1 MRTPEDIPFPNL
13 EREEGGNAGS
23 LDDRNGDVHL
33 RVNSTEAEEEI
44 RRLRAELDAA
54 NLRFRAELDVA
65 NSRFSKLEQNP
76 VSRSAL
82 APREF
87 PLVSVENLS
96 DSAGG
101 SGVPLESTQAPANP
115 SIISSDDKQQ
125 EVFTVSDEEEA
136 QRELAPRAK
145 QTNKE
150 EAAAAAP
157 TELQPAGRTPRTIT
171 ANKMTPRD
179 DTVQPSGGS
188 AGKKRGAKPAQM
200 PDLPTH
206 YGGAAAVNTPGQAAS
221 RPSAGAP
228 KKSGA
233 NPTPK
238 TPGANTHLDVPRP
251 AISANVQGTP
261 SHDDHVAALI
271 HFWPYGDAVSALAQ
285 TMSEGGKEDLN
296 RAHDL
301 LMRQRDSRIA
311 AAMER
316 EKERAPG
323 KGSRDDEAEE
333 EAIREG
339 GELAVFIAGAPDAI
353 MVVLHLVKVHKT
365 MRSGHNAAPERTAA
379 NLIAHPMV
387 QCFSDL
393 KAVSNAQLRKI
404 AMAVIHDCCEC
415 EDLRIREAAR
425 KVEEKRQAEE
435 AEARRAREAEA
446 ERRRQRTLAE
456 RTRREEQEEAE
467 RAERRGQQRTPPLV
481 LIDDRGQ
488 HLSEAAFKDSDAK
501 WAKKKRAQDCHEC
514 GRGYIGGEERYLFMC
529 DVCDKCY
536 HKRCTLWVK
545 VVHRDTDP
553 RTDDYSF
560 GCSHCAK
567 ALPPR
572 WRLHDRTPDGRTLD
586 DRGQDRGPQDGGQD
600 GEGRGGRAAA
610 TPPLSSPI
618 RLQAPPLPSRDSSI
632 LNLSLSTHQGA
643 SAGNDN
649 RLSYK
654 IDKYF
659 EWKAPPSDWDILKT
673 HPECG
678 MSEPAYRNWKATNIS
693 RRDQA
698 GGALGPLTNA
708 IREDMLPSV
717 GSVLLT
723 NPAMKGGRTDAQVS
737 EWLKSDPGYK
747 WVKNVSDIDLLRT
760 IDKHYCILDHEP
772 FVAMKFGSP
781 SQGYHPTTADGD
793 TNYFASAFSAF
804 SDRWLNALKDLRTGG
819 WDDANR
825 DLKQTFVNALEAQ
838 PTLHREASTYK
849 TDCHEILI
857 AYMRS
862 WCILRETDVKKNAKT
877 RAESTAARA
886 SADTAKSPGGD
897 KQMEKYE
904 RQIKVLRTEIG
915 ALKAQGGATHYGGA
929 AAANQPD
936 RPTVARFPSTVDP
949 KTQWYCNGCGKT
961 YSKDGRPIP
970 CERQCVYSEHAEHNK
985 DYLKGKPWAT
995 DKSPLSWG
1003 TAEGYKARYKQEM
1016 PPTGKKFIELRAKY
1030 AAQNARKRERP
1041 TETNP

>member
-1 MRTPEDIPFPNL
+1 M
-13 EREEGGNAGS
+13 
-23 LDDRNGDVHL
+23 
-33 RVNSTEAEEEI
+33 NSTEAEEVI

-54 NLRFRAELDVA
+54 NARLS
-65 NSRFSKLEQNP
+65 NLEQIP
-76 VSRSAL
+76 GSQGAP

-87 PLVSVENLS
+87 PLAPVENLPTP
-96 DSAGG
+96 AGG
-101 SGVPLESTQAPANP
+101 SGAPDGSNQAPANP
-115 SIISSDDKQQ
+115 PISSGEDKPKETFTISDD
-125 EVFTVSDEEEA
+125 EG
-136 QRELAPRAK
+136 APRGNTLHTK
-145 QTNKE
+145 QNNTQ
-150 EAAAAAP
+150 EAAAAATP
-157 TELQPAGRTPRTIT
+157 TELPPAGRTLRATS
-171 ANKMTPRD
+171 ANKTTPRD
-179 DTVQPSGGS
+179 EIEQPAGGS
-188 AGKKRGAKPAQM
+188 VGKKRGAKPAQTA
-200 PDLPTH
+200 DFPTH
-206 YGGAAAVNTPGQAAS
+206 HGGAAAVHQPGPRVSQ
-221 RPSAGAP
+221 PSAGAP
-228 KKSGA
+228 KPPGA
-233 NPTPK
+233 SMGTPK

-251 AISANVQGTP
+251 AISANVQGAP

-271 HFWPYGDAVSALAQ
+271 KFWPHGDAVSALAQ
-285 TMSEGGKEDLN
+285 TMSEDGKEDLN
-296 RAHDL
+296 QAHDL

-323 KGSRDDEAEE
+323 KGSRDDEAKG

-353 MVVLHLVKVHKT
+353 MVVLHLVKVHK
-365 MRSGHNAAPERTAA
+365 MLSSGHNAASERTAA
-379 NLIAHPMV
+379 NLIANPMI

-393 KAVSNAQLRKI
+393 TAVSNTQLRKI
-404 AMAVIHDCCEC
+404 AMAVVHDCREC

-435 AEARRAREAEA
+435 AEARRVREAET
-446 ERRRQRTLAE
+446 ERRRLRTLAE
-456 RTRREEQEEAE
+456 RTREQEEAE
-467 RAERRGQQRTPPLV
+467 RAQRRRQQRTPPLG

-488 HLSEAAFKDSDAK
+488 SLGEAAFKDSDAK
-501 WAKKKRAQDCHEC
+501 WAKNKRAQDCHEC
-514 GRGYIGGEERYLFMC
+514 GRGYLGSEARLLFMC

-545 VVHRDTDP
+545 VVHRDADP
-553 RTDDYSF
+553 RSDDYSF
-560 GCSHCAK
+560 ACNRCAN
-567 ALPPR
+567 ALPPM
-572 WRLHDRTPDGRTLD
+572 WRLHDRTHD
-586 DRGQDRGPQDGGQD
+586 DRAPDDQGQDRGPRDGDRD
-600 GEGRGGRAAA
+600 GEVRGGRATA
-610 TPPLSSPI
+610 TPPLQSP
-618 RLQAPPLPSRDSSI
+618 RRHQAPPLPSGESTI
-632 LNLSLSTHQGA
+632 LNLSQSTHQGA
-643 SAGNDN
+643 NAGNEG

-737 EWLKSDPGYK
+737 EWLKSDPSYK
-747 WVKNVSDIDLLRT
+747 WVKNVSDVDLLRT

-772 FVAMKFGSP
+772 FVAMKFGSA

-804 SDRWLNALKDLRTGG
+804 SDKWLNALKDLRTGG

-877 RAESTAARA
+877 RAEATAART
-886 SADTAKSPGGD
+886 STDTSAKSPGGD

-915 ALKAQGGATHYGGA
+915 ALRAQGGAA
-929 AAANQPD
+929 ASD
-936 RPTVARFPSTVDP
+936 RPTVARYPSTIDP
-949 KTQWYCNGCGKT
+949 KTQWYCHGCGKT

-970 CERQCVYSEHAEHNK
+970 CERQCVYSEHAEHNSY
-985 DYLKGKPWAT
+985 YLKGKAWPT
-995 DKSPLSWG
+995 DKNPLSWG
-1003 TAEGYKARYKQEM
+1003 TAEGYKARFHQEM
-1016 PPTGKKFIELRAKY
+1016 PPTGKKFLELRAKY
-1030 AAQNARKRERP
+1030 ASQNARKRERP